1 MQLEPRLSHPGGAW
15 NHGGHL
21 DLNSIRA
28 GSTVYIRAQKYGGML
43 TIGDTHAYQGDG
55 ELTGTGVGIDTT
67 VTVKIERGPDFPNGG
82 VVVETAENGLPPAS
96 PPTGRAP

>member
-1 MQLEPRLSHPGGAW
+1 
-15 NHGGHL
+15 
-21 DLNSIRA
+21 
-28 GSTVYIRAQKYGGML
+28 ML